1 MTDIVT
7 LTMNPCV
14 DVSTLTERVQ
24 PTRKLRC
31 SAPKREPGGGGI
43 NVARVLHRL
52 GASCLAVYPAGGDS
66 GARLGRLLQAE
77 QVPALCLPIGGE
89 TRESFHVR
97 DESAQVEYRFVMP
110 GPPLNEAEWQAC
122 LDAVAARQP
131 FPRYLVAS
139 GSLPPGVPG
148 DFYARLAR
156 LAQAHGSRFVLDASG
171 PALAAALQVGVFLF
185 KPSLG
190 EMRALSGEA
199 LETDVQWRSAAQKL
213 VAQGRAEVVVLS
225 LGEHGALLVSAA
237 GMTFAPALPVTVH
250 SAIGAGDSLVGG
262 MLQALAA
269 GAALRDAFAR
279 GVASATAALL
289 ATGTGLCQPADVA
302 RLRTQVLLQDL

>member
-14 DVSTLTERVQ
+14 DVSTVTERVQ

-31 SAPKREPGGGGI
+31 QAPTRQPGGGGI

-66 GARLGRLLQAE
+66 GALLGRLLQAE
-77 QVPALCLPIGGE
+77 QVPARCLPIDGE
-89 TRESFHVR
+89 TRESMHVR
-97 DESAQVEYRFVMP
+97 DESAQLEYRFVMP
-110 GPPLNEAEWQAC
+110 GPGLHENEWQAC
-122 LDAVAARQP
+122 LDTIAAMQP

-139 GSLPPGVPG
+139 GSLPPGVPI
-148 DFYARLAR
+148 DFYARLAQ
-156 LAQAHGSRFVLDASG
+156 LAHAHGARFVLDASG
-171 PALAAALQVGVFLF
+171 PALAAALQVGVYLF

-190 EMRALSGEA
+190 ELRALSGEP
-199 LETDVQWRSAAQKL
+199 LEHDTQWQS
-213 VAQGRAEVVVLS
+213 VAQQLVKQGQAEVVVLS
-225 LGEHGALLVSAA
+225 LGEHGALLVSRD

-250 SAIGAGDSLVGG
+250 SAVGAGDSLVGG
-262 MLQALAA
+262 MLQALAN
-269 GAALRDAFAR
+269 GSALREAFAR

-289 ATGTGLCQPADVA
+289 DTGTGLCQPADVR
-302 RLRTQVLLQDL
+302 RLQAQVLLQEL